1 MPELEELKDVLS
13 RGRTAIKAILREWL
27 RKGEATRLVGLYGQL
42 CEEQRQSIC
51 HILLEFLC
59 REEPVNWSPGARTD
73 LIIAM
78 GTYFKGSEVVPIL
91 AKLDKLC
98 TGFVPQ
104 PDGGD
109 DLKGI
114 CQHSRRLGF
123 LPIPLDLPCQ
133 G

>member
-1 MPELEELKDVLS
+1 MPELEELKAALS
-13 RGRTAIKAILREWL
+13 RGRNAIKALLREWL

-51 HILLEFLC
+51 HVLLEFLC
-59 REEPVNWSPGARTD
+59 REKPVNWSPDARTD
-73 LIIAM
+73 LIIAT
-78 GTYFKGSEVVPIL
+78 GAYFKGSEAVPIL

-109 DLKGI
+109 DLKRI
-114 CQHSRRLGF
+114 CQHSCRQGF
-123 LPIPLDLPCQ
+123 IPLRLSCQ